1 MRAYW
6 PKQPFGFSEKIGATL
21 FAPLRAWCPQGWTS
35 CHTETKNKAVDF
47 VDNSLAKNRQRT
59 GALAVDKSQK
69 AATYPPRTP
78 LPTNST
84 ASS

>member
-1 MRAYW
+1 M
-6 PKQPFGFSEKIGATL
+6 
-21 FAPLRAWCPQGWTS
+21 
-35 CHTETKNKAVDF
+35 DF

-84 ASS
+84 AAS

>member
-1 MRAYW
+1 
-6 PKQPFGFSEKIGATL
+6 
-21 FAPLRAWCPQGWTS
+21 
-35 CHTETKNKAVDF
+35 VDF

-84 ASS
+84 ASTSFFITAVRLNEEANL